1 MSNKFKSETFLFDRS
16 YGGALHV
23 LNCFPNTYEVGMAS
37 LAYQTVFKL
46 YSTNPKTHTFRY
58 FTDIQE
64 HYPKDLDLL
73 TFSISWELDFFN
85 IFDILQKLQIPILAS
100 ERDESHPVILAGGP
114 VVTANPAPWAKYFD
128 LIAIGDCESNTDE
141 IIDTCL
147 KYRRSDLNAYSEIPG
162 IYMPSGDQ
170 KLVERA
176 KSSNKQLQ
184 SSSIIAPESVWKDT
198 GLIEVVRS
206 CPEMCRFC
214 LASYLALPF
223 RTPDLET
230 DLIPK
235 TQHLLKHTQNLGLL
249 GASVTQHPQ
258 FMELLGFLAQQNPKP
273 KVQVASVRASTVD
286 KTMCQ
291 SLVELGVKNL
301 TIAIESGSSRL
312 RDIINKKLPEEFIF
326 GAAKSAYQAGM
337 KQIKLYGMVGLPH
350 EQDEDIQA
358 TKDLLKKLKSENKG
372 LKIIWGCS
380 VFTPKAQTPFQD
392 YGVDPKASS
401 KIKELIKALKPDGI
415 EVRDESYNWAEVQ
428 ALISRGDQSVGDIML
443 KAYQMKNTG
452 ANIYRKLMQPEDYK
466 YFVFENW
473 GADAKYPWQ
482 VLVSPAQQK
491 VLESHKQDALAKQM
505 V

>member
-16 YGGALHV
+16 YGGSLHV

-147 KYRRSDLNAYSEIPG
+147 QYRRSDLNAYSEIPG
-162 IYMPSGDQ
+162 IYVPSGDQ

-176 KSSNKQLQ
+176 KSSSKQLQ

-235 TQHLLKHTQNLGLL
+235 TESLLKHTQNLGLL
-249 GASVTQHPQ
+249 GASVTQHQ
-258 FMELLGFLAQQNPKP
+258 K
-273 KVQVASVRASTVD
+273 
-286 KTMCQ
+286 
-291 SLVELGVKNL
+291 
-301 TIAIESGSSRL
+301 
-312 RDIINKKLPEEFIF
+312 
-326 GAAKSAYQAGM
+326 
-337 KQIKLYGMVGLPH
+337 
-350 EQDEDIQA
+350 
-358 TKDLLKKLKSENKG
+358 
-372 LKIIWGCS
+372 
-380 VFTPKAQTPFQD
+380 
-392 YGVDPKASS
+392 
-401 KIKELIKALKPDGI
+401 
-415 EVRDESYNWAEVQ
+415 
-428 ALISRGDQSVGDIML
+428 
-443 KAYQMKNTG
+443 
-452 ANIYRKLMQPEDYK
+452 YK
-466 YFVFENW
+466 
-473 GADAKYPWQ
+473 
-482 VLVSPAQQK
+482 
-491 VLESHKQDALAKQM
+491 
-505 V
+505 